1 MGIIDE
7 EYIRKHPKSAEL
19 FHKSIDIFADGV
31 THDTRYLTPFP
42 VFMTH
47 GEGPTKWDVDGNE
60 YVDYV
65 CGHGSLLLGH
75 SHPEVSSAVERQ
87 LYRGTHLGG
96 NTKLELRWAEAIKAL
111 VPSIDKLRFHNSG
124 TEATMM
130 AMRLARA
137 YTGKNKIIKFQDHFH
152 GWHDYAIAGS
162 DSGTGGIP
170 GTTWESIIVLPPGDI
185 QLVESVLEKDKD
197 VAAIITEPTGA
208 HMGQYPM
215 HVPDFLHQLREV
227 TKQFEILFVLDEV
240 VTGFRLSRGG
250 AQERYNVKPDLTTMA
265 KIVAGGLPGGV
276 VGGRGDIIDMIA
288 HSGEP
293 NWDDTR
299 RVAHP
304 GTFNAN
310 PLSAIAGATCLEIL
324 AREPV
329 NDRAERAGYNL
340 RKGLNR
346 ILTKMEVTGVAHGVS
361 SLVMVAFGV
370 ESEPEEVWKIPH
382 SVFKNASNPMVGQ
395 GLKRGMMNEGVD
407 IMGGRGFIVSASH
420 SEQYIDR
427 TLLAFE
433 RCLWNMRQD
442 HLV

>member
-1 MGIIDE
+1 
-7 EYIRKHPKSAEL
+7 
-19 FHKSIDIFADGV
+19 
-31 THDTRYLTPFP
+31 
-42 VFMTH
+42 
-47 GEGPTKWDVDGNE
+47 
-60 YVDYV
+60 
-65 CGHGSLLLGH
+65 
-75 SHPEVSSAVERQ
+75 
-87 LYRGTHLGG
+87 
-96 NTKLELRWAEAIKAL
+96 
-111 VPSIDKLRFHNSG
+111 
-124 TEATMM
+124 
-130 AMRLARA
+130 
-137 YTGKNKIIKFQDHFH
+137 
-152 GWHDYAIAGS
+152 
-162 DSGTGGIP
+162 
-170 GTTWESIIVLPPGDI
+170 
-185 QLVESVLEKDKD
+185 
-197 VAAIITEPTGA
+197 
-208 HMGQYPM
+208 
-215 HVPDFLHQLREV
+215 
-227 TKQFEILFVLDEV
+227 
-240 VTGFRLSRGG
+240 
-250 AQERYNVKPDLTTMA
+250 VKPDLTTMA

-346 ILTKMEVTGVAHGVS
+346 ILTEMEVTGVAYGVS

-370 ESEPEEVWKIPH
+370 ESEPDEVWKIPH
-382 SVFKNASNPMVGQ
+382 NVFKNGSNPMVGQ